1 MEKIKVLEVIQQG
14 EIGGGESHLL
24 TLLSKLDSS
33 RFEPVVIA
41 LSDGEMI
48 NRLNAMGI
56 RNYVVKS
63 RLPFNFL
70 VWKKMKKIL
79 KDNSVDIIH
88 THGARALSNIIYP
101 ATALKIP
108 VVHTVHGWSFHD
120 YLPAWKRRLRIK
132 GEKFLTGKTKMNIVV
147 SESNKKIGIKELGD
161 FSCRVVNNGVD
172 LAVYNRLNKGLGIR
186 KEFNIPEKAVV
197 VSFVA
202 RFIHD
207 KNPLPLIRAFKKVQQ
222 SYPEMY
228 MLMVGDGPARA
239 EAVRLADEL
248 AVSNHIFFPGFR
260 SDVPAI
266 LAASDIFCLPSI
278 KEGLPVSLIEAMAMG
293 NAAVATAVQGCTDVV
308 TDETDG
314 LLVKLENLEPG
325 LCTAL
330 QRMVQ
335 DPGFLQQLAGNGRKT
350 VEERFDAIMMT
361 RRIENIYLELFTG
374 SSTLK

>member
-24 TLLSKLDSS
+24 TLLSKLDRS

-56 RNYVVKS
+56 KNYVVKS

-172 LAVYNRLNKGLGIR
+172 LAVYNRLDKGLGIR

-314 LLVKLENLEPG
+314 LLVKLEDLEPG
-325 LCTAL
+325 LYTAL

-335 DPGFLQQLAGNGRKT
+335 DPGLLQQLAGKGRKT

-374 SSTLK
+374 SSTPK